1 MSVRSNHLFGF
12 FSQIYLYREYLLQ
25 SVMRD
30 LRLKYKRSVLGYVWT
45 MLHPLAMMIIIAV
58 VFASI
63 MNMPT
68 KDYAVFLFAGLLPW
82 NFFQSTTM
90 MSLGSIRANA
100 RLFGQ
105 IPVPKYIFIIS
116 IACSNLVNF
125 TLALVPLIILTIA
138 FGRQIPP
145 TIAALPVVMLP
156 FFCVVIG
163 VALILATASVFFDDT
178 LHLAE
183 VAMQA
188 LYFMCPVLYH
198 RDLLPERVVN
208 YLALNPLF
216 QHIEFIRAVLYNGV
230 LPDPRDFALNS
241 LASLLILAIGLLIF
255 KRNED
260 KFLYFV

>member
-1 MSVRSNHLFGF
+1 MTVASNYLVGF
-12 FSQIYLYREYLLQ
+12 FSQIYLYREYLVQ

-30 LRLKYKRSVLGYVWT
+30 LRTKYKRSVLGYLWT
-45 MLHPLAMMIIIAV
+45 MLNPLAMMVIIAV
-58 VFASI
+58 VFANI
-63 MNMPT
+63 MRMPT
-68 KDYAVFLFAGLLPW
+68 KDYAVFLFAGLLAW
-82 NFFQSTTM
+82 NYFQSTAM

-116 IACSNLVNF
+116 IAFSNLVNLVLAVIPLILV
-125 TLALVPLIILTIA
+125 TVVLGREVPVTILALPLVL
-138 FGRQIPP
+138 
-145 TIAALPVVMLP
+145 LP

-163 VALILATASVFFDDT
+163 VSLILATASVFFDDT
-178 LHLAE
+178 LHLSE
-183 VAMQA
+183 VALQA

-198 RDLLPERVVN
+198 RDLLPGHVVD

-216 QHIEFIRAVLYNGV
+216 LHIEFIRGV
-230 LPDPRDFALNS
+230 FYDGILPDPSAFALNS
-241 LASLLILAIGLLIF
+241 IASLLILAIGLVIF

>member
-1 MSVRSNHLFGF
+1 MTAASNYLVGF
-12 FSQIYLYREYLLQ
+12 FSQMYLYREYLIQ

-30 LRLKYKRSVLGYVWT
+30 LRTKYKRSVLGYVWT

-58 VFASI
+58 VFSNI
-63 MNMPT
+63 MRMPM

-82 NFFQSTTM
+82 NYFQSTAM

-116 IACSNLVNF
+116 IAFSNLVN
-125 TLALVPLIILTIA
+125 LALAVVPLILVTLFFGRSVPATILT
-138 FGRQIPP
+138 
-145 TIAALPVVMLP
+145 LPLVLLP
-156 FFCVVIG
+156 FFCVVVGIS
-163 VALILATASVFFDDT
+163 LILATASVFFDDT
-178 LHLAE
+178 LHLSE
-183 VAMQA
+183 VALQA

-198 RDLLPERVVN
+198 RELLPPSVVD
-208 YLALNPLF
+208 YLAMNPLF
-216 QHIEFIRAVLYNGV
+216 QHIEFIRGVFYDGV
-230 LPDPRDFALNS
+230 LPDPFAFAVNS
-241 LASLLILAIGLLIF
+241 GVSLLILAIGLLIF